1 MRHQS
6 YPPVRPSYRVKIRP
20 AVQAG
25 WHCCW
30 ATAGR
35 VAICQGRPTEPLVCF
50 VQTGLVAE
58 LVADEGNT
66 RKKDS
71 GNPPRARVA
80 VLSCCRPTEPLVSFV
95 QTGLVAE
102 LVADEGNTRKKDSG
116 NPPRARVAVPSRR

>member
-1 MRHQS
+1 MPDPRGNGNGELWRR
-6 YPPVRPSYRVKIRP
+6 VANGGDARLRRFDGGLRRRPSYRVKIGP

-35 VAICQGRPTEPLVCF
+35 VAICQG
-50 VQTGLVAE
+50 
-58 LVADEGNT
+58 
-66 RKKDS
+66 
-71 GNPPRARVA
+71 
-80 VLSCCRPTEPLVSFV
+80 RPTEPLVSFV

-116 NPPRARVAVPSRR
+116 NPPRARVAVLSCC